1 MLRALIPQEFDFFAC
16 FDKAAQEAVTAAKL
30 LQKMTENYAD
40 ADPIA
45 REIEAVEHRCD
56 EVTHEAMDRLNK
68 VFITPL
74 DREDIHAI
82 IIRLDDVVD
91 LIHASSSR
99 MAFLAIEKPTP
110 HAINMAKQIVRGCEV
125 MAEAVRGLRSTKNYD
140 QVTKDC
146 IAIHEVENAGDDILH
161 YALAELFSAV
171 KDPLT
176 VIKWKDIYE
185 SLEEVTDRLEAVANA
200 LHGVIVKMS

>member
-1 MLRALIPQEFDFFAC
+1 MFQFLMPQEFDFFKC
-16 FDKAAQEAVTAAKL
+16 FEEAAQEAVHAAQL
-30 LQKMTENYAD
+30 LLKMTENYRD

-56 EVTHEAMDRLNK
+56 EITHQAMDRLNK

-74 DREDIHAI
+74 DREDIHAL

-99 MAFLAIEKPTP
+99 MAFMHIDKPTT
-110 HAINMAKQIVRGCEV
+110 HSINMAKQIVRGCEK
-125 MAEAVRGLRSTKNYD
+125 MAEAVKGIRSTKNYE

-146 IAIHEVENAGDDILH
+146 IDIHEVENAADDLLH
-161 YALAELFSAV
+161 YALAELFTSV
-171 KDPLT
+171 KDPIT

-185 SLEEVTDRLEAVANA
+185 SFEEVTDRLEAVANA

>member
-1 MLRALIPQEFDFFAC
+1 MLRHLIPQEFDFFTC
-16 FDKAAQEAVTAAKL
+16 FDKAAEHAVTAAKL

-82 IIRLDDVVD
+82 VLRLDDVVD

-99 MAFLAIEKPTP
+99 MAFLHIDKPTT
-110 HAINMAKQIVRGCEV
+110 HSINMAKQIVRGCEK
-125 MAEAVRGLRSTKNYD
+125 MAEAAKGIRSTKNYE
-140 QVTKDC
+140 QVTTDC
-146 IAIHEVENAGDDILH
+146 IAIHEVENAADDLLH
-161 YALAELFSAV
+161 YALAELFTTV
-171 KDPLT
+171 KDPIE

-185 SLEEVTDRLEAVANA
+185 SFEEVTDRLEAVANA

>member
-1 MLRALIPQEFDFFAC
+1 MLRRLIPQEFDFFTC
-16 FDKAAQEAVTAAKL
+16 FEKAANEAVIAAKL

-45 REIEAVEHRCD
+45 REIEAVEHACD
-56 EVTHEAMDRLNK
+56 DITHEAMDRLNK

-82 IIRLDDVVD
+82 IICLDDVVD

-99 MAFLAIEKPTP
+99 MAFLHIDQPTT
-110 HAINMAKQIVRGCEV
+110 HSINMAKQIVRGCEK
-125 MAEAVRGLRSTKNYD
+125 MAEAVKGIRSTKNYE

-146 IAIHEVENAGDDILH
+146 IAIHEVENAGDDLLH
-161 YALAELFSAV
+161 NALAELFTNV
-171 KDPLT
+171 KDPIT

-185 SLEEVTDRLEAVANA
+185 SMEEITDRLEAVANA

>member
-1 MLRALIPQEFDFFAC
+1 MLRRFIPQEFDFFTC
-16 FDKAAQEAVTAAKL
+16 FEKAAAEAVTAAKL
-30 LQKMTENYAD
+30 LQKMTENYGD

-45 REIEAVEHRCD
+45 REIEAVEHACD
-56 EVTHEAMDRLNK
+56 DITHEAMDRLNK

-99 MAFLAIEKPTP
+99 MAFLHIEKPTT
-110 HAINMAKQIVRGCEV
+110 HSINMAKQIVRGCEK
-125 MAEAVRGLRSTKNYD
+125 MAEAVKGLRSTKNYE

-146 IAIHEVENAGDDILH
+146 IAIHDVENAADDLLH
-161 YALAELFSAV
+161 YALAELFTTV
-171 KDPLT
+171 KDPIT

-200 LHGVIVKMS
+200 IHGVIVKMS